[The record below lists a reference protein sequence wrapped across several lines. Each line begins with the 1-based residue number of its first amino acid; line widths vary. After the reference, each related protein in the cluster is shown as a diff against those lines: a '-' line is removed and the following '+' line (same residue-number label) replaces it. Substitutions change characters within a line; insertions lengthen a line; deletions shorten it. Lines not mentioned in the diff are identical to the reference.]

1 MNLTD
6 RTPLEIGFTDLSIG
20 RHSVGL
26 APSRTGEQ
34 VVEAYLELISL
45 VRKDRPEYLRDEDIN
60 VLANETKLDPPFIM
74 NRVRR
79 HLSSPS
85 VLA

>member
-1 MNLTD
+1 MDLTD
-6 RTPLEIGFTDLSIG
+6 RTPLELGFTDLSIG

-34 VVEAYLELISL
+34 VVEAYLELITL
-45 VRKDRPEYLRDEDIN
+45 VRQDRPEYLRDEDIH
-60 VLANETKLDPPFIM
+60 VLARETKLDPLFIM

-79 HLSSPS
+79 HLSAQTVP
-85 VLA
+85 A